1 MAPEPT
7 TSAVILAAGSG
18 TRMGADVN
26 KVFLD
31 LGGVSILEHTLS
43 LFATLNAIR
52 EIVLVVAESDRPLI
66 DGEYRQRLDDLGVT
80 RIVNG
85 GRHRIDSSR
94 AGVAAC
100 SAGKDLILI
109 HDAAR
114 PFAPASAVN
123 AAMRAAAEKGAA
135 ILAVP
140 VEDTLKISEDGSTVS
155 GTQPRDGFFRAQ
167 TPQVFRRELLLE
179 VLAGAGGSAF
189 TDDALLVE
197 AAGHPVI
204 LVPGGEHNIKITTPE
219 QLELARAIYSM
230 DRNGRGIAT

>member
-1 MAPEPT
+1 
-7 TSAVILAAGSG
+7 
-18 TRMGADVN
+18 MGAGVN

-31 LGGVSILEHTLS
+31 LGGVTILEHTLS
-43 LFATLNAIR
+43 LFATLSAIR
-52 EIVLVVAESDRPLI
+52 EIVLVVSESDRPLI
-66 DGEYRQRLDDLGVT
+66 DGGYKPRLDELGLT

-100 SAGKDLILI
+100 SEGMDLILI

-114 PFAPASAVN
+114 PFAPAAAVN

-140 VEDTLKISEDGSTVS
+140 VEDTLKISEDGVVVS
-155 GTQPRDGFFRAQ
+155 GTQPRDGLFRAQ
-167 TPQVFRRELLLE
+167 TPQVFRRGLLLD
-179 VLAGAGGSAF
+179 VLAGAGSSAF

-197 AAGHPVI
+197 TAGHPVV

-219 QLELARAIYSM
+219 QLELARAIYRM
-230 DRNGRGIAT
+230 ERNGKGIAT